1 MRGQPLETQRET
13 LEVRKPCLAE
23 IIFII
28 VMIAFV
34 ASGRW
39 VLQRMP

>member
-1 MRGQPLETQRET
+1 MPGQPLATQQETP
-13 LEVRKPCLAE
+13 EVRKPCLAE
-23 IIFII
+23 TILII

-34 ASGRW
+34 ASGWW